1 MKIRFLVPHRVASEL
16 LEQTPT
22 LVTNLQSFDVL
33 HVGFR
38 VLQNTPSAFYGG
50 IQTSCI
56 DCLAFPCPKPVTVMD
71 PGEGPR
77 GTRPPPLIFRPNWGS
92 TGGKKFFGDRTSP
105 PPPCL
110 SQGVDYRPLP
120 APSLISKSGSGTAVM
135 RSIRAF
141 WMYHWIPKANYDF
154 LSLYQSLA
162 EHLGKAKKLQI
173 GENGR

>member
-77 GTRPPPLIFRPNWGS
+77 GTRPPPLFLDQTEGRRVERNFLE
-92 TGGKKFFGDRTSP
+92 TAP

-120 APSLISKSGSGTAVM
+120 PLPYLKVWIRHCCNEEHTSILNVPLDTKSK
-135 RSIRAF
+135 
-141 WMYHWIPKANYDF
+141 
-154 LSLYQSLA
+154 L
-162 EHLGKAKKLQI
+162 
-173 GENGR
+173 

>member
-77 GTRPPPLIFRPNWGS
+77 GTRPPLIFRPNWGS

-105 PPPCL
+105 PPLLISGCGLPPPP
-110 SQGVDYRPLP
+110 PLP
-120 APSLISKSGSGTAVM
+120 YLKVWIRHCCNEEHTSILNVPLDTKSKLWFFVSLPEPCRTPWKGWKTADW
-135 RSIRAF
+135 RKR
-141 WMYHWIPKANYDF
+141 
-154 LSLYQSLA
+154 
-162 EHLGKAKKLQI
+162 
-173 GENGR
+173 

>member
-77 GTRPPPLIFRPNWGS
+77 GTRPPLFLDQTEGRRVERNFLE
-92 TGGKKFFGDRTSP
+92 TAP
-105 PPPCL
+105 PPPPLLISGCGL
-110 SQGVDYRPLP
+110 PPPPRPLP
-120 APSLISKSGSGTAVM
+120 YLKVWIRHRCNEEHTSILNVPLDTKSK
-135 RSIRAF
+135 
-141 WMYHWIPKANYDF
+141 
-154 LSLYQSLA
+154 L
-162 EHLGKAKKLQI
+162 
-173 GENGR
+173 

>member
-33 HVGFR
+33 HVGFG

-77 GTRPPPLIFRPNWGS
+77 GTRPPLIFRPNWGS

-105 PPPCL
+105 PLAYLRVWITAPSP
-110 SQGVDYRPLP
+110 
-120 APSLISKSGSGTAVM
+120 PSLISRSGSDTAVM

-141 WMYHWIPKANYDF
+141 WMYHSIPKANYDF
-154 LSLYQSLA
+154 LFLYQSLA
-162 EHLGKAKKLQI
+162 EHLGKAEKLQI

>member
-33 HVGFR
+33 HVGFG

-77 GTRPPPLIFRPNWGS
+77 GTRPPPLFLDQTEGRRVERNFLETAP
-92 TGGKKFFGDRTSP
+92 P

-120 APSLISKSGSGTAVM
+120 PSLISRSGSDTAVM

-141 WMYHWIPKANYDF
+141 WMYHSIPKANYDF
-154 LSLYQSLA
+154 LFLYQSLA
-162 EHLGKAKKLQI
+162 EHLGKAEKLQI

>member
-77 GTRPPPLIFRPNWGS
+77 GTRPPPLFLDQTEGRRVERNFLE
-92 TGGKKFFGDRTSP
+92 TAP
-105 PPPCL
+105 PPPPLLISGCGL
-110 SQGVDYRPLP
+110 PPPPRPLP
-120 APSLISKSGSGTAVM
+120 YLKVWIRHGCNEEHTSILNVPLDTKSK
-135 RSIRAF
+135 
-141 WMYHWIPKANYDF
+141 
-154 LSLYQSLA
+154 L
-162 EHLGKAKKLQI
+162 
-173 GENGR
+173 

>member
-77 GTRPPPLIFRPNWGS
+77 GTRPPPPLFLDQTEGRRVERNFLETAPPPPPPPPRL
-92 TGGKKFFGDRTSP
+92 FFGGVTPPPPPPPPPLAYLRVWITAPSP
-105 PPPCL
+105 PPPL
-110 SQGVDYRPLP
+110 SQSLDP
-120 APSLISKSGSGTAVM
+120 APL
-135 RSIRAF
+135 
-141 WMYHWIPKANYDF
+141 
-154 LSLYQSLA
+154 
-162 EHLGKAKKLQI
+162 
-173 GENGR
+173 